1 MRGESGFLDA
11 PLPGVRWKLR
21 YSYATGL
28 RNWTNEGHDLKA
40 ASANYEPQGDAPPE
54 PSSKV
59 GSGSLRS
66 MSRASLA
73 SAGRKRK
80 LQPLLSPEQ
89 KSELSLTLCAPILME
104 HVPKKLHGTL

>member
-11 PLPGVRWKLR
+11 PLSGVGWKQRYMMTNRSERSNHELRTPGRGSTRAV
-21 YSYATGL
+21 
-28 RNWTNEGHDLKA
+28 
-40 ASANYEPQGDAPPE
+40 
-54 PSSKV
+54 SKV
-59 GSGSLRS
+59 RSGSLCS
-66 MSRASLA
+66 MSTASLA
-73 SAGRKRK
+73 IARRKRK